1 MRLTQK
7 FASIFNHF
15 ARADR
20 GSTAV
25 IFAVSLVPLLVAAGA
40 AMDFASFYNTRNHIQ
55 AALDAGGM
63 AGATAA
69 DATDAQRIQ
78 IANDTFKANMNA
90 GDLKNATIKVN
101 FTPNEKTVEGSA
113 SMQMPTALMS
123 LVGMDV
129 MDISANSE
137 VSIPTNKN
145 AEIAFVLDYSGSMTE
160 TAGSQVKYIA
170 MRDAVTRL
178 INSLTDHNPDKLKFA
193 LVPFSDQVLTDIPKP
208 YVYGQTGGGTWTG
221 CTLDN
226 PSPYNLMDS
235 PPTGGNATKWGQP
248 TPASMTRSTCGGYT
262 SHHLKIRT
270 LSNDFAGLKSQIA
283 AMTPYANTHIALG
296 VQFGF
301 QVLSPNGIYNSSS
314 TIASYSD
321 TNTIKYL
328 VLLTDGAQTQPA
340 FGPAG
345 ARDVTQG
352 ENNLV
357 TLCENAKSAG
367 IQILTMAVGV
377 DDAATSA
384 RLQNCSSDPVKNFYV
399 INTSDDM
406 AQAFAT
412 ITGQIAQQA
421 YLSK

>member
-1 MRLTQK
+1 MRLSQK
-7 FASIFNHF
+7 INGTFKRFAK
-15 ARADR
+15 ADR

-25 IFAVSLVPLLVAAGA
+25 IFAVSLIPLLAAAGA
-40 AMDFASFYNTRNHIQ
+40 AIDFASFYNTRNHLQ
-55 AALDAGGM
+55 AALDAGSL

-69 DATDAQRIQ
+69 NSTSAQRIQ
-78 IANDTFKANMNA
+78 IATDAFNTNMGLTDLSNPTIEVSFKPNA
-90 GDLKNATIKVN
+90 
-101 FTPNEKTVEGSA
+101 KTVEGSA
-113 SMQMPTALMS
+113 TMQMPTSLMS
-123 LVGMDV
+123 LVGLDKV
-129 MDISANSE
+129 GIVTKSE
-137 VSIPTNKN
+137 VSIPVDKN

-160 TAGSQVKYIA
+160 TAGSQVKYVA

-178 INSLTDHNPDKLKFA
+178 INNLTDHNPDKLKFA
-193 LVPFSDQVLTDIPKP
+193 LVPFSDQVLTDIPKQ

-283 AMTPYANTHIALG
+283 AMTPLAYTNISLG

-301 QVLSPNGIYNSSS
+301 QVLSPNGIYNGNS

-328 VLLTDGAQTQPA
+328 VLLTDGAQTQEA
-340 FGPAG
+340 FGPG
-345 ARDVTQG
+345 GSRSVPNG
-352 ENNLV
+352 ENNL
-357 TLCENAKSAG
+357 TALCNNAKAAG

-377 DDAATSA
+377 DDAATSS
-384 RLQNCSSDPVKNFYV
+384 RLQNCASDPTNNFYV
-399 INTSDDM
+399 INTADDM